1 MHPPGSEGE
10 DIMGSLF
17 NSVFKV
23 VSTLLGLVMVFFG
36 GVWVLQGLN
45 MAPPPFNGG
54 FMIGD
59 PKWTVYGAILALVGL
74 GQAIWSIRR
83 R

>member
-1 MHPPGSEGE
+1 MAKRLKT
-10 DIMGSLF
+10 DWILF
-17 NSVFKV
+17 ITVI
-23 VSTLLGLVMVFFG
+23 LMVFFG
-36 GVWVLQGLN
+36 AVWVLQGLN

>member
-1 MHPPGSEGE
+1 
-10 DIMGSLF
+10 MGSLF
-17 NSVFKV
+17 NVVFKV
-23 VSTLLGLVMVFFG
+23 ISTLLGLVLVFFG
-36 GVWVLQGLN
+36 CVWVLQGLN

-59 PKWTVYGAILALVGL
+59 PKWTVYGAILALIGL
-74 GQAIWSIRR
+74 GQTIWSIRR